1 MAKYDENKPSEFDS
15 LYQSSAAS
23 AGANPRLLRAQ
34 GFHESS
40 FNPKAVSPTGPRG
53 IAQFTKGTARALGL
67 NVFDEDNPNDDRYN
81 PEKAI
86 PAQAR
91 LMADLTK
98 KFGGDELKAL
108 LAYNQ
113 GEGKIGAAQLEAY
126 DRGDYAKISPEGL
139 GYMRNMSAYAKSPNT
154 AKLEAFAK
162 LSNPKTL
169 DQSMS
174 HIAMPETKAKLEA
187 PELGGL
193 TLATGR
199 SSITEEVGTD
209 FRQEFDK
216 QHGKKAKGEDK
227 GETLGDF
234 ESRDEG
240 FKNPFRGQGQAI
252 ETEFANSAV
261 GTGYRAFR
269 DGDSDLLTS
278 VMTPSRWNTHQFS
291 PDEIEYIRNNL
302 KDANYLSVV
311 SGSDSET
318 LEEAVKLANDNYEND
333 LKNADG
339 GWGAHLAAGVLGAAV
354 DPFTYAPMGFVGK
367 GAKLI
372 NKTLKV
378 GAASGAASVAS
389 EALRTNVSG
398 GEGHYGMAF
407 AGGAILGGGL
417 TLAFGRGARDADVVP
432 NEPNPFMPTAR
443 RLEARE
449 TARNTDG
456 VDGSKVNTEDRG
468 FPSSHDGVD
477 YAMHPTEE
485 GAVILKD
492 GTVLAAENPLNPNT
506 ARDYAS
512 LNHNGEAARAA
523 PSVAL
528 GSMSSIGQVT
538 NRSLNPE
545 IRSVA
550 SELFRPEVGTVSGAS
565 GRYGFVVD
573 EGIERLG
580 AQDNRFFQKYDD
592 VVKDVLKDPEYS
604 MSGMRQRE
612 AQIAVQREAAELIES
627 GGKPKTPAMQRL
639 MDALNDF
646 YSTKQAYMENPAML
660 SGNSKAKSL
669 LSTHWG
675 GKYVQVVYDKFALR
689 TARQRLGNEGLQ
701 EAIAKSWIAS
711 AHMRPETMTRVK
723 RIIVERSEG
732 KLKTPNDV
740 TPEMIEKYAMDKAY
754 GISHSDDF
762 TASSLVDQTID
773 SKLTGIE
780 NNKYLEARSGFDGD
794 VPVPMADGTMFRVN
808 DLRDY
813 DLGRLM
819 PSYARSVNGNVSL
832 MAGTGRTMLE
842 QKNIIQG
849 LADKARASGDPQL
862 IKEVNALKEG
872 MKLIAGHARRDPDG
886 AFGTLMR
893 SLSDLAYFTK
903 NFWMG
908 PMNFTEIGAMVA
920 KGNVRAALRHIPVI
934 NDLMY
939 RRKAVSATTAREMTA
954 TLFGRDI
961 DESIRP
967 SRMDFVDS
975 LKENSAVNN
984 WAAQMVGSI
993 RYGTSTLA
1001 SKSPASWLLRESSN
1015 YIGNTARQ
1023 GVIGD
1028 VADSVL
1034 RGKNS
1039 RWMDAKYLK
1048 SAAITKEQAEGIRQ
1062 LIRDHMEL
1070 GVDGKFTLKD
1080 SKAFSQD
1087 PRSNDLWRL
1096 GQHTANETFLRP
1108 SRIGLQNQKAFGWAG
1123 QMVAQFKNFIIRSIN
1138 GRLVKSFYETTKNG
1152 RAVDM
1157 AAATVI
1163 SIGLASA
1170 FHIMRSHVDAYR
1182 LPQGDR
1188 DDYLNK
1194 ALSPQMVG
1202 YAGLSRSSHL
1212 GGVFTPVQ
1220 FLGPFV
1226 GFNDANMVRTS
1237 IAPQAPIE
1245 KQPKNK
1251 ALKGADVAK
1260 SFGGE
1265 LMNQIPAVGLVG
1277 SAVAAGS
1284 NLYDSVTSNNKPTQ
1298 LEMNTGALKATQ
1310 QLVPNDPLTQQII
1323 MWMYADAGL
1332 NTKIS
1337 TKK

>member
-53 IAQFTKGTARALGL
+53 IAQFTKGTARAMGL

-113 GEGKIGAAQLEAY
+113 GEGKVGAAQLEAY

-162 LSNPKTL
+162 LSNPKSL

-269 DGDSDLLTS
+269 DGDSDLLAS
-278 VMTPSRWNTHQFS
+278 VMTPSRWNTHEFT

-302 KDANYLSVV
+302 KNADYLSVV
-311 SGSDSET
+311 SGADSET
-318 LEEAVKLANDNYEND
+318 LEAAVKLANDNYEND
-333 LKNADG
+333 VNNADS
-339 GWGAHLAAGVLGAAV
+339 GWAAQLTAGVLGSAV
-354 DPFTYAPMGFVGK
+354 DPFTYTPIGFVGK
-367 GAKLI
+367 GGKLV
-372 NKTLKV
+372 NKALKV
-378 GAASGAASVAS
+378 GAASGAANVAS

-398 GEGHYGMAF
+398 GEGHYDMAF
-407 AGGAILGGGL
+407 AGGAVLGGGL
-417 TLAFGRGARDADVVP
+417 TLAFGRGARDVDVTP

-456 VDGSKVNTEDRG
+456 VDGSKMNTEDMD
-468 FPSSHDGVD
+468 FPNAHDGVD

-506 ARDYAS
+506 AKDYSELFPEEA
-512 LNHNGEAARAA
+512 ERAARG
-523 PSVAL
+523 VAL
-528 GSMSSIGQVT
+528 GSMTSIGQVT
-538 NRSLNPE
+538 NRSINPE
-545 IRSVA
+545 VRGVA
-550 SELFRPEVGTVSGAS
+550 SELFRPEVGTESGAS
-565 GRYGFVVD
+565 GRKGFVVD

-580 AQDNRFFQKYDD
+580 AQDNRFFQKYDG
-592 VVKDVLKDPEYS
+592 VVNDVLKDPEYS

-627 GGKPKTPAMQRL
+627 GGKPKTPAMQKL

-646 YSTKQAYMENPAML
+646 YGTKQAYMENPAML

-723 RIIVERSEG
+723 SIIVERSDG

-794 VPVPMADGTMFRVN
+794 VPVPMDDGTMFRVN

-920 KGNVRAALRHIPVI
+920 KGNVRATLRHIPVI

-984 WAAQMVGSI
+984 WAAQVVGSI

-1001 SKSPASWLLRESSN
+1001 AKSPASWLLRESSN
-1015 YIGNTARQ
+1015 YLGNTARQ
-1023 GVIGD
+1023 GVIGNI
-1028 VADSVL
+1028 ADSVL

-1070 GVDGKFTLKD
+1070 GADGKFTLKD

-1123 QMVAQFKNFIIRSIN
+1123 QMVAQFKNFVIRSIN

-1277 SAVAAGS
+1277 NAVAAGS
-1284 NLYDSVTSNNKPTQ
+1284 NLYDSVTSSNKPTQ